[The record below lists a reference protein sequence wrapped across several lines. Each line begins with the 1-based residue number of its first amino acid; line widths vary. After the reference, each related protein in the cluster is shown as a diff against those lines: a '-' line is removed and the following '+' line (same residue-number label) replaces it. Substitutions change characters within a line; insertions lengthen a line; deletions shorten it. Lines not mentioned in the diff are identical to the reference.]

1 MGRDTAR
8 RVIPLFRPYRG
19 RVAAVVGLIVL
30 TSTIGIVNPLLIQA
44 VFNKALFG
52 PGGLNLELLYI
63 LVGVMAVVPIVN
75 GAIGILQTYETTMVG
90 QHVMRDLRDQLYS
103 HLETLSLAFFTGTKT
118 GEIQSRLAND
128 VGGVQTVVTTTA
140 STILA
145 NVVIFISTIVAMII
159 LSWQLTIVA
168 VITVPAFF
176 WLTKAVGDRRRRV
189 SRSTQESL
197 AAMSAIS
204 EETLSV
210 SGVLLAKVF
219 GNQGRDIGRYRRE
232 NQRLADLEVRQQMIG
247 QGFYAVVQSF
257 LSITPAAVYLV
268 AGLLLANGQP
278 ISAGTIVAFTTLQ
291 TRLYFP
297 IGQLLQVSVELRS
310 SLALFDRIFEYLDL
324 KPDITDAPDAVDLPS
339 ADGGGRVALR
349 DVYFRYSGV
358 PEDALRGVSF
368 EADPGQLV
376 ALVGPSGAGKTTISY
391 LIPRLYDVT
400 GGAIEIDGT
409 DVRRAR
415 QASLAAAIG
424 FVTQESYLFHDTILA
439 NLQYG
444 RPSASQA
451 EIEEAARA
459 AYIHD
464 RIMDFPDGYDTVV
477 GERGYRL
484 SGGEKQ
490 RLAIARVLLHD
501 PRILILD
508 EATSALDTASER
520 EVQKALDALM
530 GSRTT
535 IAIAHRL
542 STIVNAD
549 VINVIDG
556 GQVVESGSHRDLL
569 RQHGLYAVAVQRA
582 VRGRPGA
589 VVLRRRR
596 RHGRRQRAETRN
608 TAGLTAMTEG
618 LDLHLGVDKGA
629 GFVGRA
635 LETALREAIRS
646 GRLHPGARL
655 PGSRSLAADL
665 GISRGTVVQA
675 YAQLIAE
682 GWLTGTT
689 GSGTRVADLPGP
701 APAGA
706 AGRRRAPGRTPRR
719 RRRGSRSTCGP
730 DAQTSVHSPER
741 TGLRASAAPCP
752 PHRTRTWTT
761 PSPPACR
768 CCAPRWPT
776 T

>member
-1 MGRDTAR
+1 MVADGKPAARTGRNTAR
-8 RVIPLFRPYRG
+8 RVVPLFRPYRG
-19 RVAAVVGLIVL
+19 RVAVVVGLIVL

-44 VFNKALFG
+44 VFNKALFVRGG
-52 PGGLNLELLYI
+52 PRLGLLYV
-63 LVGVMAVVPIVN
+63 LVAIMAAVPIVN
-75 GAIGILQTYETTMVG
+75 GAIGIVQTYETTRVG
-90 QHVMRDLRDQLYS
+90 QSVMRDLRNRLYA
-103 HLETLSLAFFTGTKT
+103 HLQTLPLAFFTNTKT

-145 NVVIFISTIVAMII
+145 NVVTFISSIVAMII
-159 LSWQLTIVA
+159 ISWRLTIVA

-176 WLTKAVGDRRRRV
+176 WLTKTVGDRRRRV

-197 AAMSAIS
+197 AAMSALS

-219 GNQGRDIGRYRRE
+219 GSQARDVARYEAE

-257 LSITPAAVYLV
+257 LSITPAAIYLI
-268 AGLLLANGQP
+268 AGLFLSSGQP

-310 SLALFDRIFEYLDL
+310 SLALFDRVFEYLDVV
-324 KPDITDAPDAVDLPS
+324 PSIVDAADAVDLPGAVAGAS
-339 ADGGGRVALR
+339 ADADAGARAGAGADAGSGGRVALQ
-349 DVYFRYSGV
+349 DVSFRYPGV
-358 PEDALRGVSF
+358 SEDALAGVSF

-400 GGAIEIDGT
+400 GGSVEIDGV
-409 DVRRAR
+409 DVRVVRA
-415 QASLAAAIG
+415 ASLAAAIG

-439 NLQYG
+439 NIQYG
-444 RPSASQA
+444 RPSASLA
-451 EIEEAARA
+451 EIESAARA
-459 AYIHD
+459 AFIHD

-556 GQVVESGSHRDLL
+556 GRVVESGSHRELL
-569 RQHGLYAVAVQRA
+569 REGGLYASLYNEQFEGGRVQWCCDGGD
-582 VRGRPGA
+582 V
-589 VVLRRRR
+589 
-596 RHGRRQRAETRN
+596 
-608 TAGLTAMTEG
+608 M
-618 LDLHLGVDKGA
+618 
-629 GFVGRA
+629 
-635 LETALREAIRS
+635 
-646 GRLHPGARL
+646 
-655 PGSRSLAADL
+655 AD
-665 GISRGTVVQA
+665 GTVRKR
-675 YAQLIAE
+675 L
-682 GWLTGTT
+682 
-689 GSGTRVADLPGP
+689 
-701 APAGA
+701 
-706 AGRRRAPGRTPRR
+706 
-719 RRRGSRSTCGP
+719 
-730 DAQTSVHSPER
+730 
-741 TGLRASAAPCP
+741 SAALVE
-752 PHRTRTWTT
+752 
-761 PSPPACR
+761 
-768 CCAPRWPT
+768 
-776 T
+776 

>member
-1 MGRDTAR
+1 MTIRGPLAAPAIGSADPPAHLDRNTTR
-8 RVIPLFRPYRG
+8 RVIPLFRPYRV

-30 TSTIGIVNPLLIQA
+30 TSTIGIINPLLIQA
-44 VFNKALFG
+44 VFNKALFV
-52 PGGLNLELLYI
+52 PGGPKLDLLYV
-63 LVGVMAVVPIVN
+63 LVAIMAAVPLVN
-75 GAIGILQTYETTMVG
+75 GAIGILQTYETTKVG
-90 QHVMRDLRDQLYS
+90 QQVMRDLRDRLYS

-145 NVVIFISTIVAMII
+145 NVVTFVSSIVAMII

-176 WLTKAVGDRRRRV
+176 WLTKTVGERRRRV

-197 AAMSAIS
+197 AAMSAIT

-219 GNQGRDIGRYRRE
+219 GNQARDMGRYRRE
-232 NQRLADLEVRQQMIG
+232 SQQLADLEVRQQMIG
-247 QGFYAVVQSF
+247 QGFYAIVQSF
-257 LSITPAAVYLV
+257 LSITPALIYLTV
-268 AGLLLANGQP
+268 GLLLANGHAV
-278 ISAGTIVAFTTLQ
+278 SAGTVVAFTTLQ

-310 SLALFDRIFEYLDL
+310 SLALFDRVFEYLDV
-324 KPDITDAPDAVDLPS
+324 KPDITDAPDAVDLP
-339 ADGGGRVALR
+339 ATDTGGRVALR
-349 DVYFRYSGV
+349 DVHFRYSGV
-358 PEDALRGVSF
+358 SDEALTGVSF

-400 GGAIEIDGT
+400 GGSIEIDGI
-409 DVRRAR
+409 DVRQVR
-415 QASLAAAIG
+415 QASLAATIG

-439 NLQYG
+439 NLRYG
-444 RPSASQA
+444 RPAAAQE

-464 RIMDFPDGYDTVV
+464 RIMEFPDGYDTVV

-549 VINVIDG
+549 VINVIDSG
-556 GQVVESGSHRDLL
+556 HVVESGSHQDLL
-569 RQHGLYAVAVQRA
+569 HRGGLYATLYNEQFEGGRVQWCCEGGNVMVDGS
-582 VRGRPGA
+582 VRKW
-589 VVLRRRR
+589 
-596 RHGRRQRAETRN
+596 ET
-608 TAGLTAMTEG
+608 
-618 LDLHLGVDKGA
+618 
-629 GFVGRA
+629 
-635 LETALREAIRS
+635 
-646 GRLHPGARL
+646 L
-655 PGSRSLAADL
+655 PA
-665 GISRGTVVQA
+665 
-675 YAQLIAE
+675 
-682 GWLTGTT
+682 
-689 GSGTRVADLPGP
+689 
-701 APAGA
+701 
-706 AGRRRAPGRTPRR
+706 
-719 RRRGSRSTCGP
+719 
-730 DAQTSVHSPER
+730 
-741 TGLRASAAPCP
+741 
-752 PHRTRTWTT
+752 
-761 PSPPACR
+761 
-768 CCAPRWPT
+768 
-776 T
+776 

>member
-1 MGRDTAR
+1 MTTRGPLAAPGAGAAEPPPHVDRNTAR

-19 RVAAVVGLIVL
+19 RVALVVGLIVL
-30 TSTIGIVNPLLIQA
+30 TSTIGIINPLLIQA
-44 VFNKALFG
+44 VFNKALFV
-52 PGGLNLELLYI
+52 PGGPNLQLLYI
-63 LVGVMAVVPIVN
+63 LVAIMAVVPIVN
-75 GAIGILQTYETTMVG
+75 GAIGILQTYETTKVG
-90 QHVMRDLRDQLYS
+90 QQVMLDLRDRLYA

-145 NVVIFISTIVAMII
+145 NVVIFVSTIVAMII

-176 WLTKAVGDRRRRV
+176 WLTKTVGDRRRQV
-189 SRSTQESL
+189 SKSTQETL

-232 NQRLADLEVRQQMIG
+232 NQRLAGLEVRQQMIG

-310 SLALFDRIFEYLDL
+310 SLALFDRVFEYLDL
-324 KPDITDAPDAVDLPS
+324 KPDIVDAPDAVDLVA
-339 ADGGGRVALR
+339 ADGGGRAALR
-349 DVYFRYSGV
+349 SVYFRYPGV
-358 PEDALRGVSF
+358 SEDTLTGVSF
-368 EADPGQLV
+368 SAQPGQLV

-400 GGAIEIDGT
+400 GGSIEIDGT
-409 DVRRAR
+409 DVRQVR
-415 QASLAAAIG
+415 QASLAATIG

-439 NLQYG
+439 NLRYG
-444 RPSASQA
+444 RPAASLA
-451 EIEEAARA
+451 EIEDAARA

-464 RIMDFPDGYDTVV
+464 RIMEFPDGYDTVV

-556 GQVVESGSHRDLL
+556 GRVVDSGSHRELL
-569 RQHGLYAVAVQRA
+569 GRQGLYATLYNEQFEGGRVQWCCEDGDVMA
-582 VRGRPGA
+582 DGSVRKR
-589 VVLRRRR
+589 
-596 RHGRRQRAETRN
+596 ET
-608 TAGLTAMTEG
+608 
-618 LDLHLGVDKGA
+618 
-629 GFVGRA
+629 
-635 LETALREAIRS
+635 
-646 GRLHPGARL
+646 L
-655 PGSRSLAADL
+655 PA
-665 GISRGTVVQA
+665 
-675 YAQLIAE
+675 
-682 GWLTGTT
+682 
-689 GSGTRVADLPGP
+689 
-701 APAGA
+701 
-706 AGRRRAPGRTPRR
+706 
-719 RRRGSRSTCGP
+719 
-730 DAQTSVHSPER
+730 
-741 TGLRASAAPCP
+741 
-752 PHRTRTWTT
+752 
-761 PSPPACR
+761 
-768 CCAPRWPT
+768 
-776 T
+776 

>member
-1 MGRDTAR
+1 MTSADPTARTGRDTAR

-19 RVAAVVGLIVL
+19 RVVMVVSLIVL

-44 VFNKALFG
+44 VFNKALFV
-52 PGGLNLELLYI
+52 PGGPKLDLLYI
-63 LVGVMAVVPIVN
+63 LVAIMAAVPIIN
-75 GAIGILQTYETTMVG
+75 GGIGILQVYETTKVG
-90 QHVMRDLRDQLYS
+90 QAVMRDLRDRLYA
-103 HLETLSLAFFTGTKT
+103 HLQTLSLAFFTGTKT

-145 NVVIFISTIVAMII
+145 NVVTFVSSVVAMII
-159 LSWQLTIVA
+159 ISWQLTIVA
-168 VITVPAFF
+168 LITVPAFF
-176 WLTKAVGDRRRRV
+176 YLTKTVGERRRRV

-197 AAMSAIS
+197 ASMSAIS

-219 GNQGRDIGRYRRE
+219 GSQARDIARYRQE
-232 NQRLADLEVRQQMIG
+232 NQRLADLEIRQQMIG
-247 QGFYAVVQSF
+247 QGFYAVVQAF
-257 LSITPAAVYLV
+257 LSITPAAIYLV
-268 AGLLLANGQP
+268 TGLLLAHGNP
-278 ISAGTIVAFTTLQ
+278 ISAGTVVAFTTLQ

-310 SLALFDRIFEYLDL
+310 SLALFDRVFEYLDVT
-324 KPDITDAPDAVDLPS
+324 PDITDAPDAVDLP
-339 ADGGGRVALR
+339 AVDTGGRVALN
-349 DVYFRYSGV
+349 DVHFRYAGV
-358 PEDALRGVSF
+358 SADALRGISF

-400 GGAIEIDGT
+400 GGSIEIDGI
-409 DVRRAR
+409 DVRRVR
-415 QASLAAAIG
+415 QASLATAIG

-439 NLQYG
+439 NLRYG
-444 RPSASQA
+444 RPGASLP
-451 EIEEAARA
+451 EIEEAAQA
-459 AYIHD
+459 AFIHD
-464 RIMDFPDGYDTVV
+464 RIMEFPDGYDTIV

-556 GQVVESGSHRDLL
+556 GRLTESGSHRTLL
-569 RQHGLYAVAVQRA
+569 REGGLYADLYNEQFEGGRVQWCCEGGDVMA
-582 VRGRPGA
+582 DGSVRKWEK
-589 VVLRRRR
+589 
-596 RHGRRQRAETRN
+596 Q
-608 TAGLTAMTEG
+608 
-618 LDLHLGVDKGA
+618 
-629 GFVGRA
+629 
-635 LETALREAIRS
+635 
-646 GRLHPGARL
+646 
-655 PGSRSLAADL
+655 
-665 GISRGTVVQA
+665 
-675 YAQLIAE
+675 
-682 GWLTGTT
+682 
-689 GSGTRVADLPGP
+689 P
-701 APAGA
+701 A
-706 AGRRRAPGRTPRR
+706 
-719 RRRGSRSTCGP
+719 
-730 DAQTSVHSPER
+730 
-741 TGLRASAAPCP
+741 
-752 PHRTRTWTT
+752 
-761 PSPPACR
+761 
-768 CCAPRWPT
+768 
-776 T
+776 